1 MMNELL
7 DDATRLQKNVQ
18 TLISEVRALRKE
30 KESMLNKIDRLEKE
44 MEELQHRKDELQR
57 ILDLNTLSAAL
68 TKKEDITELRSRITD
83 MIKELNKAIYYI
95 EQQGQFDERP

>member
-18 TLISEVRALRKE
+18 SLITEVRALRKE
-30 KESMLNKIDRLEKE
+30 KEAMLNKIERLEKE
-44 MEELQHRKDELQR
+44 LDALQQRKDELQR
-57 ILDLNTLSAAL
+57 ILDLNTISAAL
-68 TKKEDITELRSRITD
+68 TKKEDITELRGRITE
-83 MIKELNKAIYYI
+83 MIKELNKAIYYL

>member
-18 TLISEVRALRKE
+18 SLINEVRALRKE
-30 KESMLNKIDRLEKE
+30 KEALLAKIDRLEKE
-44 MEELQHRKDELQR
+44 YKALNQRKDELQR

-68 TKKEDITELRSRITD
+68 TKKEDISELRSRITD
-83 MIKELNKAIYYI
+83 MIQKLNKTIYYI
-95 EQQGQFDERP
+95 EQQGQFNER